1 MNKSFSKIYIIILS
15 IASIAGLI
23 FLYWLSTP
31 RYLALKSGYNFTI
44 TKQRFFITVD
54 KKEFTPFERTYAV
67 IFHPKTDTT
76 PESRVYYNIYYNLLF
91 PPSIGT
97 KILATADKV
106 VDLDS
111 PITSTSEIKES
122 GYYKY
127 DLYNKK
133 FVDIDPKTEKPIPLS
148 SFSLYLNTFD
158 QYNKEAIVIAES
170 GKIDTPSLVEET
182 DEISPISLEIA
193 TEPITVRTK
202 FDPNRLL

>member
-1 MNKSFSKIYIIILS
+1 ML
-15 IASIAGLI
+15 
-23 FLYWLSTP
+23 LYWLFTP
-31 RYLALKSGYNFTI
+31 RYLALKSGYDFTI

-76 PESRVYYNIYYNLLF
+76 PESRVYYNIYYNLLV

-127 DLYNKK
+127 DLYHKR
-133 FVDIDPKTEKPIPLS
+133 FVDINPATNKPIPLS

-170 GKIDTPSLVEET
+170 GQIDTPPSLVEGTE
-182 DEISPISLEIA
+182 ELSPISLEVV
-193 TEPITVRTK
+193 TEAITVRSK
-202 FDPNRLL
+202 FDSTRLF